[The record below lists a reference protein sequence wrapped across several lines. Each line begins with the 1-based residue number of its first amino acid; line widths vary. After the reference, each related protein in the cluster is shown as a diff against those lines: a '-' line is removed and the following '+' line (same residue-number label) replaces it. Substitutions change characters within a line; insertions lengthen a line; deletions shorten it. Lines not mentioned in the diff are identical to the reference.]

1 MYHCAMGLSPQRVR
15 TRQAIL
21 DGAAKEWAHDPNV
34 GLARIAAT
42 AGVGRATIHRYFPDR
57 EHLHLSLVSESWE
70 TLHQAIQQAAPG
82 TGSALE
88 VIERIVSAMVH
99 AGDRVRFLF
108 TATEGT
114 ASDADAPIAR
124 AVDAL
129 VIGEIERGQR
139 EGILDATVP
148 AGWIER
154 IIWSTVYTGLDAASD
169 GLVARHGVEDLIR
182 RTLRRVVES
191 QPPAR
196 P

>member
-1 MYHCAMGLSPQRVR
+1 MGLSPQRVR

-88 VIERIVSAMVH
+88 VIERFVSAMVH
-99 AGDRVRFLF
+99 LDDRVRFLF
-108 TATEGT
+108 TATEGA

-154 IIWSTVYTGLDAASD
+154 MIWSTVYTGLDAASD
-169 GLVARHGVEDLIR
+169 GLLARHRVEDLIR

>member
-1 MYHCAMGLSPQRVR
+1 MGLSPQRVR

>member
-1 MYHCAMGLSPQRVR
+1 MYHSAMGLSPQRVR

-21 DGAAKEWAHDPNV
+21 DGAAKEWAHDPTV

-42 AGVGRATIHRYFPDR
+42 AGVGRATVHRYFPDR
-57 EHLHLSLVSESWE
+57 EHLHQSLVSDSWA
-70 TLHQAIQQAAPG
+70 TLREAIEQAGPG

-88 VIERIVSAMVH
+88 VIERFVSAMVH
-99 AGDRVRFLF
+99 LDDRVRFLF
-108 TATEGT
+108 TATEGA

-154 IIWSTVYTGLDAASD
+154 MIWSTVYTGLDAASD
-169 GLVARHGVEDLIR
+169 GLLARHRVEDLIR

-191 QPPAR
+191 QPPAG
-196 P
+196 

>member
-1 MYHCAMGLSPQRVR
+1 MGLSPQRVR

-21 DGAAKEWAHDPNV
+21 DGAAKEWAHDPTV

>member
-1 MYHCAMGLSPQRVR
+1 MGLSPQRAR

-21 DGAAKEWAHDPNV
+21 DGAAKEWAHDPTA
-34 GLARIAAT
+34 GLARIAVT

-57 EHLHLSLVSESWE
+57 EHLHRALVSESWA
-70 TLHQAIQQAAPG
+70 TLREAIEQAAPG

-88 VIERIVSAMVH
+88 VIERIVSAMVRVE
-99 AGDRVRFLF
+99 DRVRFLF
-108 TATEGT
+108 TATEGA

-129 VIGEIERGQR
+129 VITEIERGQR
-139 EGILDATVP
+139 EGMLDPTVP

-154 IIWSTVYTGLDAASD
+154 MIWSTVYTGLDAASD
-169 GLVARHGVEDLIR
+169 GLIARHAVEDLIR

-191 QPPAR
+191 RLQH
-196 P
+196 